1 MKLRSLFVLA
11 IAMTAVSAQAQESEA
26 SGDASAQD
34 LAQQLANPVASLISL
49 PLQFNYD
56 RQIGADDE
64 GERFT
69 LNVQPVIP
77 IRLNDKWNLIS
88 RTILPIID
96 QSNIAPGSGSQNG
109 LGDVLQSAF
118 FSPAAPTASGWI
130 WGAGPALL
138 IPTGTNDRLTADKW
152 AAGPTAVF
160 LKQDGPWTYGAL
172 VNHLWSFGGESDRS
186 HINNTFL
193 QPFLSLATP
202 TGLSY
207 TINMESTYDH
217 RTSNWTAP
225 VFLGF
230 GQVTRM
236 GSQMVQL
243 QAGIRYYLDS
253 PDNGPEGLGF
263 RMNFVLL
270 WPK

>member
-1 MKLRSLFVLA
+1 MKPLSLLLLV
-11 IAMTAVSAQAQESEA
+11 IAMTVVPANAQESQA
-26 SGDASAQD
+26 DGASAQD

-96 QSNIAPGSGSQNG
+96 QTNIAPGSGGQNG

-118 FSPAAPTASGWI
+118 FSPAAPTSSGWI

-138 IPTGTNDRLTADKW
+138 IPTGTNDLLTADKW

-160 LKQDGPWTYGAL
+160 LKQEGPWTYGAL
-172 VNHLWSFGGESDRS
+172 ANHLWSFGGESDRS
-186 HINNTFL
+186 HINNTFF
-193 QPFLSLATP
+193 QPFVSLATP
-202 TGLSY
+202 TGFSY
-207 TINMESTYDH
+207 VLNMESTYNH
-217 RTSNWTAP
+217 RTSELTAP
-225 VFLGF
+225 IFLGF
-230 GQVTRM
+230 GQITRM

-243 QAGIRYYLDS
+243 QAGLRYYLDS
-253 PDNGPEGLGF
+253 PDSGPEGLGF

-270 WPK
+270 YPK